1 MIGNLRSLQS
11 GVWYDPAENGEMDV
25 QHENLH
31 GARPLLDSRSS
42 TRPKPPAKEGYVPDS
57 TTAIK
62 IAEAVLVPVYG
73 KKQIDSEQP
82 FTARLKDDVWT
93 VSGTLRCPD
102 GKGGVTT
109 ACDGGVAVVQIS
121 KLDVRVVSMTHYK

>member
-1 MIGNLRSLQS
+1 M
-11 GVWYDPAENGEMDV
+11 
-25 QHENLH
+25 
-31 GARPLLDSRSS
+31 
-42 TRPKPPAKEGYVPDS
+42 
-57 TTAIK
+57 K

-82 FTARLKDDVWT
+82 FTAELKDGVWT

-109 ACDGGVAVVQIS
+109 QCYVGVAVVQIS
-121 KLDVRVVSMTHYK
+121 KVDGHIVSMIHYK